1 MHIHIGLNARRTN
14 ADSWGDLPFAR
25 SLAGAF
31 AQTGHAASLFFRDE
45 TPALTGARD
54 VVLRLIGPHLD
65 EPVPGV
71 PNLLWVIS
79 PPNLAPLACLAR
91 YQALFIASPLLVS
104 RCVARGLHAIC
115 LPQATDTRLF
125 NPDAKGDHPVDL
137 PISFVGNHA
146 PRAPRLAVRAA
157 IDLGFDVRIWGQ
169 GWESVVPDR
178 HLCGTR
184 LDSAELARVYAR
196 SRIVLN
202 THMPYM
208 AELGFMNNR
217 SFDALACGAQVVSDR
232 VAGFADPRLPALHQ
246 TGDEA
251 ELGPL
256 LNRLL
261 AADTGM
267 QDRARTAASVVAGY
281 SFAER
286 ALTLAAAA
294 ERLLQQNARARPA
307 FVPLPPQPC
316 RAAGPAITL
325 TDVAEEGEDS
335 AGFEARL
342 DALIADARP
351 DVTLVLS
358 DPSTTPPGLSVEQA
372 MRRAA
377 MAVWRIGAVVAREAG
392 FARLAVV
399 PPAAQANQG
408 VIYAVM
414 HDHRSAQSAAQD
426 RSTAA
431 LATLGQLC
439 TRARRLLE
447 SPADQWLD
455 IAHHESGI
463 DPVQTQIRLL
473 TNRPLYAHTPAG
485 FSRDRQKRHLRLWP
499 RKTLA
504 RSDVS
509 VGVFLHL
516 YYPDLA
522 PVFRDRFAALD
533 LPFGL
538 YVSTDTRA
546 KADQIGAQL
555 PMAQVRVV
563 PNRGRDVF
571 GKLCG
576 FADAHADHDI
586 VLHLHGKK
594 SPHASGLDQWL
605 DHCLTCLLPNREEV
619 FRILSLFQSI
629 PDLGMVA
636 PLTYRSVLAAAH
648 WGDNLDIAREIAAR
662 IGPDLALPPDGQL
675 DFPVGSMFWARRAAL
690 QPLLDLG
697 LTAGH
702 FPPESGQVDA
712 TPAHA
717 LERLFGVVCQAGGF
731 RLIRVAPADS
741 QHHKG
746 QQIVAAR
753 NEDVRQAL
761 RDGRFDP

>member
-45 TPALTGARD
+45 TPALTGPRD

-115 LPQATDTRLF
+115 LPQATETRLF

-137 PISFVGNHA
+137 LISFVGNHA

-169 GWESVVPDR
+169 GWADVVPDR

-184 LDSAELARVYAR
+184 LDSAELAQVYAR

-232 VAGFADPRLPALHQ
+232 VAGFADRRLPALHQ
-246 TGDEA
+246 TDAEA
-251 ELGPL
+251 GLGPL
-256 LNRLL
+256 LDRLL
-261 AADTGM
+261 AADDDGAE
-267 QDRARTAASVVAGY
+267 RARTAASVVAGY

-408 VIYAVM
+408 VIHAVM